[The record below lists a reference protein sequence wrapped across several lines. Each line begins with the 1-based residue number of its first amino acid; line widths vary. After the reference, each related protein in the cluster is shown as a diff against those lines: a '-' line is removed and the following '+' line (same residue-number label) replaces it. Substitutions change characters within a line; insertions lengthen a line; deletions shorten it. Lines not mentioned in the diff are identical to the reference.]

1 MTISMYAASVPVFK
15 QTLNALSAILAK
27 ADAHAAARNIDPTAL
42 LQARLFPDM
51 LAFTRQV
58 QLSCDF
64 SKRAVARL
72 AGIEAPSHED
82 TETSFAQ
89 LQARIASTIAF
100 IDTVTAEQING
111 SEARPLKVPAG
122 PDKTL
127 DFTGQDFLLHFA
139 LPNLFFHATTAFAIL
154 RHNGIEIGKRDF
166 LGAE

>member
-27 ADAHAAARNIDPTAL
+27 TDAHATAKKIEQAAL
-42 LQARLFPDM
+42 LQARLYPDM

-58 QLSCDF
+58 QLTCDF

-82 TETSFAQ
+82 TETSFEQ

-100 IDTVTAEQING
+100 IDTVSPEQING
-111 SEARPLKVPAG
+111 SEARALKVPAG
-122 PDKTL
+122 PNNTL

-139 LPNLFFHATTAFAIL
+139 LPNMLFHATTAFAIL

-166 LGAE
+166 LGAQ